1 MLDSPEKQNLFIKH
15 ITTNN
20 DITEDQCLEFKTNDI
35 GTEKIG
41 KYISGLAN
49 AAALK
54 RKSHAYVV
62 FGIKD
67 ESKEIVGTTF
77 NPLTKREGNVEY
89 SFYLLQKLN
98 IKHVFNFYLVPYD
111 GKNIVI
117 LEIAKAEIK
126 PVKYNNIG
134 YVRIGST
141 LRNLEDFSA
150 YESDLWAIFRSV
162 KFESNI
168 ALENKNLDEIINLL
182 DLNTYYELLQRP
194 IPVNPDFL
202 INELCSQEI
211 IKKNSYG
218 SLDITNLGAITLAKE
233 LDHFPNL
240 KRKGIRL
247 TKYQGL
253 NKNSTGKNF
262 DGNKGYAI
270 GFKGLL
276 KYIHL
281 QLPNV
286 ENLKDIREVQTIYP
300 SLAIREL
307 IANAIVHQDLNLIGS
322 NPTIEIFDDRIEITN
337 PGKPIIEIDE
347 FLKAISRSRNE
358 KLGNIMRKLG
368 ICEERGTG
376 MVKVIQSLEQ
386 MHLPAPKIS
395 LLNDHTVCTLYAY
408 KKFEDMSEDE
418 KLQATYTHCVLQH
431 LSSSYM
437 TNSSLKMRF
446 GLEDINK
453 NSVAI
458 SKLIRKS
465 IDEEKVKLYDPK
477 AAGTKNT
484 KYIPIWA

>member
-1 MLDSPEKQNLFIKH
+1 MLDSPEKLNLFIKH
-15 ITTNN
+15 ITTTTN
-20 DITEDQCLEFKTNDI
+20 ITEDQCLEFKTNDI
-35 GTEKIG
+35 GTDNIG

-49 AAALK
+49 AAALR
-54 RKSHAYVV
+54 RKSHAYLV

-67 ESKEIVGTTF
+67 ESKEILGTTF
-77 NPLTKREGNVEY
+77 NPLTKKEKNLEY
-89 SFYLLQKLN
+89 SFYLLQRLN
-98 IKHVFNFYLVPYD
+98 TNHVFTFHLVEYE

-117 LEIAKAEIK
+117 LEIAKAETQPI
-126 PVKYNNIG
+126 KYNHIA
-134 YVRIGST
+134 YIRIGST
-141 LRNLEDFSA
+141 VRNLDDFPSH
-150 YESDLWAIFRSV
+150 ESDLWAIIRSV

-168 ALENKNLDEIINLL
+168 ALENKKLDEIIALL
-182 DLNTYYELLQRP
+182 DIDMYYELLQRP
-194 IPVNPDFL
+194 MPVNPDFL
-202 INELCSQEI
+202 INELCNQEI
-211 IKKNSYG
+211 IKKNTYG
-218 SLDITNLGAITLAKE
+218 TLDITNLGAITLAKE
-233 LDHFPNL
+233 LDTFPNL
-240 KRKGIRL
+240 TRKGIRL

-262 DGNKGYAI
+262 EGNKGYAI
-270 GFKGLL
+270 AFKGLL

-281 QLPNV
+281 QLPNI
-286 ENLKDIREVQTIYP
+286 ENLSDLREVQTIYP

-307 IANAIVHQDLNLIGS
+307 IANALVHQDLNMTGS
-322 NPTIEIFDDRIEITN
+322 NPTVEIFDDRIEITN

-358 KLGNIMRKLG
+358 KLGNIMRKLR

-376 MVKVIQSLEQ
+376 MVKTIQALEE

-395 LLNDHTVCTLYAY
+395 LRNDHTVCTLYAY
-408 KKFEDMSEDE
+408 KKFEDMSEEE
-418 KLQATYTHCVLQH
+418 KIQATYTHCILQH

-465 IDEEKVKLYDPK
+465 IDEGKVKLYDPK

-484 KYIPIWA
+484 KYVPIWA